1 MKIMSNMYSMIAR
14 TRVHLAHD
22 VLHYHYF
29 LEFIFEA
36 HMAIIMYVKITSL
49 AAVFLSTYR

>member
-1 MKIMSNMYSMIAR
+1 MKLILNVHNMIAR
-14 TRVHLAHD
+14 TRVHFAHD
-22 VLHYHYF
+22 VLHYYYF

-49 AAVFLSTYR
+49 TAVFLSTYR